1 MLSAN
6 RIDKLTVSVCGLAV
20 PADIHIEVF
29 RTKMMHLSGIFF
41 LSVS

>member
-1 MLSAN
+1 MISAN
-6 RIDKLTVSVCGLAV
+6 RIDKLTVSVCLAV